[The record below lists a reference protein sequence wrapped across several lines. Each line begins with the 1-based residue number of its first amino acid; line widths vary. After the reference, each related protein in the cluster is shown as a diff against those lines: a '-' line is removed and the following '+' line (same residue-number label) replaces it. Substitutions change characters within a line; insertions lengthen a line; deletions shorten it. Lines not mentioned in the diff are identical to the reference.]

1 MKNSKTKQIS
11 LLGLVVGLLFAF
23 SVGPVNAQVVRTSDP
38 ELNKIDV
45 VEHLGAQIPLDVVLT
60 DAQGEVHHL
69 ADYYDG
75 HKPVVLILAYY
86 HCPMLCNLVLDGVT
100 RALYSVRLK
109 FGEDYRVLTVS
120 IDPRDTPQDARQ
132 KKESMLERLQ
142 QPLDSDGWEFLIG
155 EEAQVK
161 RLADAVG
168 FEYFFVEEKNQYAHP
183 AVIMLT
189 DGTGKVSRYLYGIEY
204 RANDIKLGLLE
215 AAQGKIGTTTDKIL
229 LFCFHYDPDAKGYVL
244 FASNLMKAGGLLTL
258 AFLAFFIAYFRVK
271 GRKQQTIQGSVS

>member
-1 MKNSKTKQIS
+1 MKNNRKNSFLRLIMFFT
-11 LLGLVVGLLFAF
+11 LLFLGI
-23 SVGPVNAQVVRTSDP
+23 SPLKSQTVRTSDP

-45 VEHLGAQIPLDVVLT
+45 IEHLGTQLPLDVELT
-60 DAQGEVHHL
+60 NSKGEKHPL

-100 RALYSVRLK
+100 KALYNVRLN
-109 FGEDYRVLTVS
+109 FGQDYRVLTVS
-120 IDPRDTPQDARQ
+120 IDPRDTPEDALQ

-142 QPLDSDGWEFLIG
+142 QPIDSDGWEFFIG
-155 EEAQVK
+155 EEQQVK
-161 RLADAVG
+161 KLADAVG

-183 AVIMLT
+183 AVVMLT
-189 DGTGKVSRYLYGIEY
+189 DGTGKLTRYLYGIEY
-204 RANDIKLGLLE
+204 KPNDIKLGLLE

-244 FASNLMKAGGLLTL
+244 FASNLMKAGGVLTL
-258 AFLAFFIAYFRVK
+258 VFLGLFIAYFRIK
-271 GRKQQTIQGSVS
+271 GRKQQAIQGISS